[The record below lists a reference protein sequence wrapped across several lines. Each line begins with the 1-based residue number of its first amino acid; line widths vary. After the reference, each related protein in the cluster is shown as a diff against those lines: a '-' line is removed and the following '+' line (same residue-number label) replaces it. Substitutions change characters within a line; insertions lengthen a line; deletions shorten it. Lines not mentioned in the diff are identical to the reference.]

1 MAVGIGRREF
11 VAALGGGAVAWPLAA
26 RAQQPAMPVIGYLG
40 VSPLVSRPWTDAFV
54 QRLRELGWVD
64 SKVAIEYRWW
74 EGRNERMAEFVAEFV
89 RLKVDVLVTAA
100 TPPALAAKQATS
112 TIPIV
117 FIAAGDPLGSGLV
130 SSLARPGANIT
141 GLSNQTKDLAGKRVE
156 LLRQVVPDL
165 RRLAILINVGN
176 PVAMLEM
183 DEVRA
188 AASTLGVEVTTLE
201 IRQAEDITPAFEALG
216 SRANAI
222 YVVIDPLT
230 TSYPLRINIL
240 ALGARL
246 PTMHGV
252 RENVVEGGLMSY
264 GANFPDLYRRGAEF
278 VDKILHGAKPG
289 DLPVEQ
295 PTKFDLVI
303 NLTTAKALGLDI
315 PATLLARADEVIE

>member
-117 FIAAGDPLGSGLV
+117 FIAAGDALGSGLV

-141 GLSNQTKDLAGKRVE
+141 GLSNQTKDLAGKRVV
-156 LLRQVVPDL
+156 LLREIVPDL

-188 AASTLGVEVTTLE
+188 AASTLGVEITPSE
-201 IRQAEDITPAFEALG
+201 IRRAEDITPAL
-216 SRANAI
+216 
-222 YVVIDPLT
+222 
-230 TSYPLRINIL
+230 
-240 ALGARL
+240 
-246 PTMHGV
+246 
-252 RENVVEGGLMSY
+252 
-264 GANFPDLYRRGAEF
+264 RGA
-278 VDKILHGAKPG
+278 
-289 DLPVEQ
+289 
-295 PTKFDLVI
+295 
-303 NLTTAKALGLDI
+303 
-315 PATLLARADEVIE
+315 